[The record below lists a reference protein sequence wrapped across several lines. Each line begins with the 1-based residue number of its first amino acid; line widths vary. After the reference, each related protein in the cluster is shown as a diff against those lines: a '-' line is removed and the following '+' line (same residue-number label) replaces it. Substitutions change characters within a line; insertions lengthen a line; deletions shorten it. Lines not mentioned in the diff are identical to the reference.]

1 MVTFNEQILNGKP
14 PFFVKCRIKH
24 NTGLKLVNT
33 IEIIVISPESETF
46 LVWINTI
53 THNVKSKF
61 ELKFQQSISQNK
73 FDFLNKNICPSQNY

>member
-1 MVTFNEQILNGKP
+1 MENFL
-14 PFFVKCRIKH
+14 FFVKCHIKH

-73 FDFLNKNICPSQNY
+73 FDFLNKNICPSQNN

>member
-1 MVTFNEQILNGKP
+1 MENFL
-14 PFFVKCRIKH
+14 FFVKCHIKH

-73 FDFLNKNICPSQNY
+73 FDFLNKNICPSQND

>member
-1 MVTFNEQILNGKP
+1 MENFL
-14 PFFVKCRIKH
+14 FCVKCHIKH
-24 NTGLKLVNT
+24 NTGLKLVNA